1 MTMIVN
7 NSEQVLK
14 IAGVEVGPREMAEVN
29 AAAKDLKEHLF
40 VRCGWV
46 EVSGKPG
53 RPAKPKAEES
63 RAEES
68 GTEGQEPEGGE

>member
-7 NSEQVLK
+7 NSERVLK

-29 AAAKDLKEHLF
+29 ASAKDLKEHLF

-53 RPAKPKAEES
+53 RPAKAKES
-63 RAEES
+63 KAEES
-68 GTEGQEPEGGE
+68 GTESQEPEGGE